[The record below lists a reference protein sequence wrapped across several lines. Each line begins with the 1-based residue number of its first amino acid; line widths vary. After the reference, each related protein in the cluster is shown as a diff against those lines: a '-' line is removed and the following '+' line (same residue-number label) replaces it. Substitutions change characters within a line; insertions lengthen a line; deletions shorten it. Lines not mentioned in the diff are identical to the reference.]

1 MKTTLLL
8 LLFAT
13 LGHAAD
19 LRKAA
24 DAWQQSITA
33 ETSSDLA
40 TAMQHVI
47 SFKNAGG
54 DPYLAFVRAGWFSF
68 QSKDYE
74 KAVQFY
80 TAAIKYEPR
89 AITPHLGLTCTYQA
103 MQKPKDTLAAAANG
117 LKLDQYHFALLLIA
131 GELLYNQRDYRKAE
145 TYFDRAHHQR
155 PEDATALSWLGWAQ
169 IAQGQV
175 KLAAPN
181 FEKLMLL
188 NPSGYMVRDGYN
200 ISHGLPPQNLQASN
214 RR

>member
-8 LLFAT
+8 LLFVT
-13 LGHAAD
+13 LGYAAD
-19 LRKAA
+19 AQKAA
-24 DAWQQSITA
+24 DAWQQSLTA
-33 ETSSDLA
+33 ESSSDFT

-54 DPYLAFVRAGWFSF
+54 DPYLASVRAGWLSF

-89 AITPHLGLTCTYQA
+89 AITPHLGLTYTYQA
-103 MQKPKDTLAAAANG
+103 MQKPKETLIAATNG

-131 GELLYNQRDYRKAE
+131 GEQLFNQRDYRKAE

-155 PEDATALSWLGWAQ
+155 PEDPIALSWLGWAQ

-175 KLAAPN
+175 KLAAPH
-181 FEKLMLL
+181 FEKLILI
-188 NPSGYMVRDGYN
+188 NPSGYMVQQGYN
-200 ISHGLPPQNLQASN
+200 ISHGIPPQNLQASN

>member
-8 LLFAT
+8 LLFVT
-13 LGHAAD
+13 LGIAAD
-19 LRKAA
+19 AQKAA
-24 DAWQQSITA
+24 DAWQQSLTA
-33 ETSSDLA
+33 ESSSDFT
-40 TAMQHVI
+40 TAMQQVI
-47 SFKNAGG
+47 NFKNAGG
-54 DPYLAFVRAGWFSF
+54 DPYLASVRAGWLSF

-89 AITPHLGLTCTYQA
+89 AITPHLGLTYTYQA
-103 MQKPKDTLAAAANG
+103 MQKPKETLAAATNG
-117 LKLDQYHFALLLIA
+117 LKLDQYNFALLLIA
-131 GELLYNQRDYRKAE
+131 GEQLYNQRDYRKAE

-155 PEDATALSWLGWAQ
+155 PEDALALSWLGWAQ

-181 FEKLMLL
+181 FEKLMLI
-188 NPSGYMVRDGYN
+188 NPAGYMVQQGYN
-200 ISHGLPPQNLQASN
+200 ISHGIPPQNLQASN